1 MKRVEKRSGMEAA
14 AAAAQNSLAAG
25 GPSVHYVQGHPYPR
39 VDHPPERSGS
49 FAMSQQDEY
58 TQTTVALDDPQSQA
72 YEGRSQG
79 YYGQD
84 HYRSERML
92 PPPRHHLARRES
104 SQSGSSQELHRDDR
118 SRRSGLPFHH
128 DAPLTGGGAS
138 SAGGEYNTVLT
149 PRRQRADGD
158 SYREEREQE
167 RERRPEAE
175 QRDTSRRTSREDED
189 DDADGDAE
197 MDQLEDELVDPGRN
211 KVKKEDS

>member
-1 MKRVEKRSGMEAA
+1 VIHKLS
-14 AAAAQNSLAAG
+14 
-25 GPSVHYVQGHPYPR
+25 
-39 VDHPPERSGS
+39 DH
-49 FAMSQQDEY
+49 FQSQQDEY
-58 TQTTVALDDPQSQA
+58 SQSTVALDDPQSQA

-84 HYRSERML
+84 HYRSDRM
-92 PPPRHHLARRES
+92 PPPPHRHHLARRES
-104 SQSGSSQELHRDDR
+104 SHSGSSQELHRDER
-118 SRRSGLPFHH
+118 GRRSGLPFHH

-138 SAGGEYNTVLT
+138 SAGGEYNTVLP

-167 RERRPEAE
+167 RERERRAEGE
-175 QRDTSRRTSREDED
+175 QRDANMRNSREDED

-197 MDQLEDELVDPGRN
+197 MDQLEEDLVDPGRN